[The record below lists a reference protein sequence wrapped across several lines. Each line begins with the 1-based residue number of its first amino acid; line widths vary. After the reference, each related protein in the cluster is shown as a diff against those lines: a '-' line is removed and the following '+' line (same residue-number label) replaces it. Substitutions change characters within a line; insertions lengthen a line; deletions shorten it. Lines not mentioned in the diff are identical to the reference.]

1 MGTSGELHHV
11 WQPLANDLALV
22 LGEMSAMGQAKAAKV
37 ALCYDDPSLPE
48 FMAPFWVEKREKRWQ
63 LLRFQFLLM

>member
-37 ALCYDDPSLPE
+37 ALCYGDPSLPE
-48 FMAPFWVEKREKRWQ
+48 FMAPFWVESEKKMQ
-63 LLRFQFLLM
+63 LLRV